1 MTFKNILND
10 AISSLNKN
18 KIDNAEFDAREI
30 LLNLIDMDLATFLFC
45 IEDDLE
51 TKYSTRFISELI
63 NDYDRLIS
71 YRAQHFPL
79 QYILGEAYFCGIR
92 FNVREGVLIPRFDTE
107 VLVEKVLFDNQDKNK
122 YVLDMCTGSGCIAIS
137 LAKLG
142 GYKVVIGSDISDAA
156 LELASEN
163 ANMVIDNSDVYDE
176 MDQRLFFIKSDMFD
190 NFNILINKTG
200 IEKFDIITV
209 NPPYIKTSELDKLQT
224 EVKQF
229 EPQLALDGDVDGL
242 KYYKNI
248 AENVKNYLDRD
259 GKLYLEIGYDQAKEV
274 SEIFEKSGF
283 KIVELVKDLEGNDR
297 VLVVGF

>member
-18 KIDNAEFDAREI
+18 KILNAEFDAREI

-51 TKYSTRFISELI
+51 TKYPTRYISELI

-107 VLVEKVLFDNQDKNK
+107 VLVEKVLYDNQDKNK

-142 GYKVVIGSDISDAA
+142 GYKVVIGSDISDTA

-163 ANMVIDNSDVYDE
+163 ANMVIEQNDIYDE
-176 MDQRLFFIKSDMFD
+176 MDQKIFFIQSDMFE
-190 NFNILINKTG
+190 NFSVMTNKTG
-200 IEKFDIITV
+200 IEKFDIITI
-209 NPPYIKTSELDKLQT
+209 NPPYIKTKDLDNLQI

-229 EPQLALDGDVDGL
+229 EPRLALDGDIDGL

-259 GKLYLEIGYDQAKEV
+259 GKLYLEIGYDQAIEV
-274 SEIFEKSGF
+274 SEIFKKAGY
-283 KIVELVKDLEGNDR
+283 KIVEIVKDLDGNDR
-297 VLVVGF
+297 VIVVSF